1 MEIKR
6 EIERALDGYEAHLA
20 ADPAGF
26 ELMADELGGEPAVT
40 IGEAAELVA
49 DPSAQDDY
57 EAMLLALDARGPDD
71 DPPLEPG
78 HAGATML
85 PEEHYNAALWESGEL
100 PEAA

>member
-1 MEIKR
+1 MEITR
-6 EIERALDGYEAHLA
+6 EIERALDRYEAHLA

-26 ELMADELGGEPAVT
+26 ELIADELGGEPAVT

-49 DPSAQDDY
+49 DPSAEADY
-57 EAMLLALDARGPDD
+57 EAMLLALDAQGPDD
-71 DPPLEPG
+71 DPPLDPG
-78 HAGATML
+78 HVGATML